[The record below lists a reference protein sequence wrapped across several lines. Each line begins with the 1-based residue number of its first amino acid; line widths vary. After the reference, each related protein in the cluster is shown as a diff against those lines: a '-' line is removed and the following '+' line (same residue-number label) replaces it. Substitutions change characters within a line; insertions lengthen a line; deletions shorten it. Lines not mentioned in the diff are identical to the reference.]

1 MEAAPGVLPR
11 APWCGFRGGMVCVPH
26 VPDDGAEEITLSLK
40 RGTVEGRIDHAA
52 EVYRW
57 RLVDEVWHP
66 KEDDRP

>member
-1 MEAAPGVLPR
+1 
-11 APWCGFRGGMVCVPH
+11 MVCVPH